1 MDARLANYDGC
12 DAMKTDQFVDT
23 AIACKWNLSHSDAC
37 ATLFEE
43 RRETQVHASSVTLDG
58 AMNNLP
64 SMELAS
70 LDSLI
75 VPGDTL
81 GSNELAWYE
90 DNPMSFYDYLPM
102 PDPSFSFTSLTF
114 AGSPHR
120 LDSSHSFDAV
130 QGTSR
135 SRTSQPDREWN
146 DRLSPLSVLDN
157 LRNQDS
163 GGMVTRNEYDGRE
176 TQLGD
181 IHRERPMLPVSLPLL
196 SSDIQKALLK
206 KFESELCPPASL
218 VGIDPFGWR
227 RIKRYVIQKVK
238 EGNEHVKHAL
248 FALSMITFDFGHA
261 KGSAQAVGTS
271 ESLSWQLQ
279 ETARVSMEIALRSEG
294 LEDKHSNSLL
304 VTLFLLAWFEITSD
318 NADNARP
325 SFPSNLAEDIIVKG
339 RNWNS
344 GSTHVFQWLTL
355 LDSKMSHMGGR
366 HLLTEGAHRVALQP
380 RSIKP
385 PDEDA
390 DDEDSEMSAE
400 SWEPSSHDGA
410 RVNGYPKTSQNRLAY
425 LLSSQPPLS
434 PSPRVIRADIFNIIL
449 QPALEFH
456 IKSQAYPRRIGCHD
470 RHHRIRETPE
480 DEYEVITACRGYEE
494 ELQELWK
501 HRPGILNL
509 SARQLKHFVSESIAK
524 RLEQLFSVYI
534 ATFWAHFL
542 YIHRVAFW
550 SLKHTAIAR
559 KAVKETGDMLRRSVG
574 QAATDVA
581 FDADVPRQS
590 DNVIHPG
597 LMWTCYLFG
606 CEVADPM
613 QQDWTVRQLRALGEL
628 QPTCETDSSDEDAGR
643 LQSPRLDRKGA
654 QNALKVSELL
664 RALVD
669 RQKSTGARVDG
680 KYLSQEIFGCHF
692 YII

>member
-1 MDARLANYDGC
+1 M
-12 DAMKTDQFVDT
+12 
-23 AIACKWNLSHSDAC
+23 
-37 ATLFEE
+37 
-43 RRETQVHASSVTLDG
+43 SST
-58 AMNNLP
+58 P
-64 SMELAS
+64 CS
-70 LDSLI
+70 
-75 VPGDTL
+75 
-81 GSNELAWYE
+81 
-90 DNPMSFYDYLPM
+90 
-102 PDPSFSFTSLTF
+102 
-114 AGSPHR
+114 
-120 LDSSHSFDAV
+120 
-130 QGTSR
+130 
-135 SRTSQPDREWN
+135 
-146 DRLSPLSVLDN
+146 LSV
-157 LRNQDS
+157 
-163 GGMVTRNEYDGRE
+163 V
-176 TQLGD
+176 
-181 IHRERPMLPVSLPLL
+181 
-196 SSDIQKALLK
+196 
-206 KFESELCPPASL
+206 
-218 VGIDPFGWR
+218 
-227 RIKRYVIQKVK
+227 
-238 EGNEHVKHAL
+238 
-248 FALSMITFDFGHA
+248 MITFNLGHA
-261 KGSAQAVGTS
+261 NGSAPAGGTS

-279 ETARVSMEIALRSEG
+279 EAARVSMEIAVRSEG
-294 LEDKHSNSLL
+294 WENKHSNTLL
-304 VTLFLLAWFEITSD
+304 VALFLLAWFEITCD

-325 SFPSNLAEDIIVKG
+325 SFPSTLAEDIIVKG
-339 RNWNS
+339 RDWNS

-366 HLLTEGAHRVALQP
+366 HLLTESAHKVALQP
-380 RSIKP
+380 RPTVS
-385 PDEDA
+385 PDEDVN
-390 DDEDSEMSAE
+390 DEESEISVD
-400 SWEPSSHDGA
+400 SWEPSSHDSTG
-410 RVNGYPKTSQNRLAY
+410 VNGYPKTSQNRLAY

-449 QPALEFH
+449 QPAFEFH
-456 IKSQAYPRRIGCHD
+456 IKSQAYSRRIGCHD

-509 SARQLKHFVSESIAK
+509 SAHQLKHFVSESIAK

-559 KAVKETGDMLRRSVG
+559 NAVKETGNMLRRSVG
-574 QAATDVA
+574 QAATDIA

-628 QPTCETDSSDEDAGR
+628 QPTCETGSSDEDAAR

-664 RALVD
+664 KALID
-669 RQKSTGARVDG
+669 RQARIGARVDG

>member
-1 MDARLANYDGC
+1 MSP
-12 DAMKTDQFVDT
+12 DQ
-23 AIACKWNLSHSDAC
+23 SHSDAYD
-37 ATLFEE
+37 TIFEE
-43 RRETQVHASSVTLDG
+43 PREPQVLASSITLDG
-58 AMNNLP
+58 TMNNLP
-64 SMELAS
+64 SLDLAN

-75 VPGDTL
+75 APGDTL
-81 GSNELAWYE
+81 GSTAFGWN
-90 DNPMSFYDYLPM
+90 DNNPMSFYDYLPM

-120 LDSSHSFDAV
+120 HDSSHSFDAT
-130 QGTSR
+130 QGS
-135 SRTSQPDREWN
+135 
-146 DRLSPLSVLDN
+146 

-163 GGMVTRNEYDGRE
+163 GGVVTRNEDGGRE
-176 TQLGD
+176 PQFGDTQGG
-181 IHRERPMLPVSLPLL
+181 RPMLPVSPPLL

-206 KFESELCPPASL
+206 QFESELRPPASL

-227 RIKRYVIQKVK
+227 RIKRYVIQKAK

-248 FALSMITFDFGHA
+248 FALSMITFNFGHA
-261 KGSAQAVGTS
+261 NGSTQAGGTS
-271 ESLSWQLQ
+271 ESLSWQLH
-279 ETARVSMEIALRSEG
+279 EAARVSMEIALRSEG
-294 LEDKHSNSLL
+294 WENKHSNTLL
-304 VTLFLLAWFEITSD
+304 VTLFLLAWFEITCD

-325 SFPSNLAEDIIVKG
+325 SFPSTLAEDIIMKG
-339 RNWNS
+339 RDWNS

-380 RSIKP
+380 RPAVP
-385 PDEDA
+385 PDEDI
-390 DDEDSEMSAE
+390 DDEDSEISVE
-400 SWEPSSHDGA
+400 SWEPSSNGST
-410 RVNGYPKTSQNRLAY
+410 RVNGYPKTSQKRLAY

-434 PSPRVIRADIFNIIL
+434 PSPAIIRADIFNIIL
-449 QPALEFH
+449 QPAFEFH
-456 IKSQAYPRRIGCHD
+456 IKSQAYSRRIGCHD
-470 RHHRIRETPE
+470 RHHRTRETPE

-509 SARQLKHFVSESIAK
+509 SADQLKHFVSESIAK

-559 KAVKETGDMLRRSVG
+559 KAVKETGNMLRRSVG
-574 QAATDVA
+574 QGATDVV

-590 DNVIHPG
+590 ENVIHPG

-606 CEVADPM
+606 CEVADPV

-628 QPTCETDSSDEDAGR
+628 QPCEAGSADEDAAR
-643 LQSPRLDRKGA
+643 LQSTRLDRKGA

-664 RALVD
+664 KALVD
-669 RQKSTGARVDG
+669 RQESTGARVDG